1 MNQINVEKLKK
12 FIGKEVQ
19 INGWVYNIR
28 SIGKI
33 WFVIVRDGT
42 GYVQCVVSKNDVT
55 ELSLIHI

>member
-1 MNQINVEKLKK
+1 MNQVNIEKLKK

-42 GYVQCVVSKNDVT
+42 GYVNVLYQKMMLPRMF
-55 ELSLIHI
+55 LS

>member
-1 MNQINVEKLKK
+1 MQYYQHGNIMSQTDIRNLKD

-19 INGWVYNIR
+19 VNGWVYNMR

-42 GYVQCVVSKNDVT
+42 R
-55 ELSLIHI
+55 

>member
-1 MNQINVEKLKK
+1 MSEISIKNLKNS
-12 FIGKEVQ
+12 IGKDVQ

-42 GYVQCVVSKNDVT
+42 GYVQCVVTK
-55 ELSLIHI
+55 LSLIHI